1 MNDKHVNGLNPQIS
15 VTLIEFLYVSIYI
28 LLNIY
33 KQRHTIFVERIKVC
47 KRRNMSSNLIT
58 MITIKTS
65 EIRFGSLECMSRIRT
80 DLKYHLG

>member
-28 LLNIY
+28 LLNIF

-58 MITIKTS
+58 IKSS
-65 EIRFGSLECMSRIRT
+65 EIRFGSMECMSRTHT
-80 DLKYHLG
+80 DWKYHLS